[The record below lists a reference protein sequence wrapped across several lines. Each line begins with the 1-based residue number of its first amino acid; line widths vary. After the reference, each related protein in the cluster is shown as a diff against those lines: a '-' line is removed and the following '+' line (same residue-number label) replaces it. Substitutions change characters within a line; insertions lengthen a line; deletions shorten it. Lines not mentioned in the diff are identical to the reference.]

1 VERRLDGDSNFGEE
15 MDDGRRTMINLSTTF
30 NQSLAQPP
38 SLALKSH
45 RHMAS
50 SAEHAT
56 QKLLGLQMVAVYL
69 PIG

>member
-1 VERRLDGDSNFGEE
+1 
-15 MDDGRRTMINLSTTF
+15 MINVSTTF

-45 RHMAS
+45 LHMAS

-56 QKLLGLQMVAVYL
+56 KKLLGLQMVAVYL